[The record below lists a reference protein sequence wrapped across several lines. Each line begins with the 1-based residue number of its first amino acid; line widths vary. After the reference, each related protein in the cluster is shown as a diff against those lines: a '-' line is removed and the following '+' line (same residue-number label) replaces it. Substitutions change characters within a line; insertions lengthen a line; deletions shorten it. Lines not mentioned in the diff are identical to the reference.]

1 MLFRSSID
9 KQRHTKLVPIGI
21 NEDELA
27 PVYLDFNADPHFVA
41 FCDGESGKTNLLRQI
56 ARGITERYTPKEA
69 VIVLVDYRR
78 TMLGFVEGAHLLG
91 YAVSAN
97 QLDGMIK
104 DIAGSMTRRLP
115 GPDVTQE
122 QLRNRSWWKGPELF
136 VLVDDYDLVAT
147 QTSNPLKPLSEFL
160 AQAKDVGLHVVV
172 ARRTGGA
179 SRAAYDPI
187 IGKLKEIAAPGIVMN
202 GSKDEGN
209 LLGNVRPGPMPP
221 GRGIVVSRKTPRQ
234 LIQISWIQSE

>member
-1 MLFRSSID
+1 
-9 KQRHTKLVPIGI
+9 
-21 NEDELA
+21 
-27 PVYLDFNADPHFVA
+27 
-41 FCDGESGKTNLLRQI
+41 
-56 ARGITERYTPKEA
+56 
-69 VIVLVDYRR
+69 
-78 TMLGFVEGAHLLG
+78 MLGFIEGAHLLG

-104 DIAGSMTRRLP
+104 DVAGSMTRRLP

-179 SRAAYDPI
+179 SRASYDPI

-202 GSKDEGN
+202 GSKDEGQ
-209 LLGNVRPGPMPP
+209 LLGNVKPGTMPP
-221 GRGIVVSRKTPRQ
+221 GRGIMVSRKVGKQ
-234 LIQISWIQSE
+234 LTQVSWIQPE